1 MARPEQNA
9 DGSANLMKWKCVIPG
24 EDGTDWAGGFY
35 PVTMEF
41 SSDYPAKAPKVSLP
55 KGFFH
60 PNIYPS
66 GKVCLSIINDNP
78 AEGGQWKP
86 AIAIKQ
92 ILLGVQELL
101 DQPNNSDPAQIEG
114 YEMLRKDPAK
124 YKRRVKEERGKYTT
138 PPF

>member
-24 EDGTDWAGGFY
+24 KDGTDWAGGFY

-66 GKVCLSIINDNP
+66 GKVCLSILN
-78 AEGGQWKP
+78 E
-86 AIAIKQ
+86 
-92 ILLGVQELL
+92 ET
-101 DQPNNSDPAQIEG
+101 QPSGEWYAPCSCQQAQI
-114 YEMLRKDPAK
+114 MNRVVTSLASVTNPMMT
-124 YKRRVKEERGKYTT
+124 KRMPSLPRLWMRLAPVSL
-138 PPF
+138 